1 MSMHQPIPRFKPGD
15 SVVYVDEVYTV
26 ADVVLLD
33 NGIYYKLKET
43 DKILPE
49 KKLKPYE
56 PEMTVEVFL
65 DDDLLMIGDR
75 VTVEGFRG
83 EFEII
88 GIEERYYF
96 DKQHKHSDVVYYVQ
110 HTATGN
116 KMFAAEEEVTL
127 IEEKETKED
136 ENVQTIDELLDEAND
151 YRRLY
156 EQFGDVRYKYA
167 EQAAYEK
174 LRKLHGEGSE

>member
-56 PEMTVEVFL
+56 PEMIIEVFL

-75 VTVEGFRG
+75 VTVEGYRG

-88 GIEERYYF
+88 G
-96 DKQHKHSDVVYYVQ
+96 SDVVYYVQ

-116 KMFAAEEEVTL
+116 KMFAAEEKVTL

-174 LRKLHGEGSE
+174 LRKLRGEGSE